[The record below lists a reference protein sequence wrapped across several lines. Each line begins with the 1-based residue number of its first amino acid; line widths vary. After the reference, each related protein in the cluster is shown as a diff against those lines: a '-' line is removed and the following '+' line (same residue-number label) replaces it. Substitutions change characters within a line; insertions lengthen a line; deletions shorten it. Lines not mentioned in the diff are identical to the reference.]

1 MDGVWLPAGEERP
14 SLGPAVGLDIGP
26 GFKGQIVQADLLPRY
41 WRMTPSLPPPWQG
54 EGLFRNGPSKL
65 HPVLRL
71 EKGKAQSNSPISRP
85 PKVGTAATSCKAT
98 LQIPRFTAIPRSRI
112 VGAIFKMLWET

>member
-1 MDGVWLPAGEERP
+1 VRGQDDRKRERHAMDGVWLPAGEERP

-71 EKGKAQSNSPISRP
+71 GRGGVSQKRPEQTPSRP
-85 PKVGTAATSCKAT
+85 SP
-98 LQIPRFTAIPRSRI
+98 
-112 VGAIFKMLWET
+112 